1 MIGNNYNDKFRKF
14 FTKFEKEYFLSDNI
28 DNRDFL
34 WDLAVDFVEK
44 NRDFVMQ
51 YPLINYWSNFPKI
64 NYENEKNK
72 LLKSYNKKNIN
83 LYFHIPFCKTKC
95 TYCNF
100 HIIVW
105 DGNKNIMEKLYIEKL
120 KFEIDE
126 FLKINEDFII
136 DTIFIGGWTPT
147 YLSEENLK
155 NLLWYIKLKLSKY
168 FSWNIEYSLEW
179 NPDSINKEKL
189 KILKENLVNRLSI
202 WVQSFDNEIIKKINR
217 TYTDKIVFDVI
228 KIAKDEWFE
237 NINIDM
243 IYWLP
248 GSNYDNMKKDLD
260 IAKSLDI
267 THITYYPLYYYENSI
282 LNITWDKK
290 DNIKDIY
297 NFYDELIKELADNW
311 FKQYWREYFSKKWLI
326 HHYQNN
332 YVSNKLLYWFG
343 NSAYS
348 FNWKTA
354 FYKEQNLFEYIKK
367 NDIID
372 KIYHY
377 DDENLDRRLFVLW
390 SRNIIIEK
398 VNIQNIDKIRNTIRI
413 RTKLWLIDENK
424 SDFILNS
431 RWLKF
436 QEILAHMIV

>member
-14 FTKFEKEYFLSDNI
+14 FLKFEKEYFSTENQD
-28 DNRDFL
+28 DKDFL
-34 WDLAVDFVEK
+34 WNLCVDFVEK

-51 YPLINYWSNFPKI
+51 YPLIDYWQDFPII
-64 NYENEKNK
+64 NYSEEKTK
-72 LLKSYNKKNIN
+72 LIQSYNKKNIN

-105 DGNKNIMEKLYIEKL
+105 DWNKNIMEKIYIEKL

-126 FLKINEDFII
+126 FLEINDDFII
-136 DTIFIGGWTPT
+136 DTIFIWWWTPS
-147 YLSEENLK
+147 YLSNESLES
-155 NLLWYIKLKLSKY
+155 LLWYIKDK
-168 FSWNIEYSLEW
+168 FSWFFSPNIEYSLEW
-179 NPDSINKEKL
+179 NPDSISRDKL
-189 KILKENLVNRLSI
+189 KILKNNLVNRLSI
-202 WVQSFDNEIIKKINR
+202 WVQTFDNDILKNINR
-217 TYTDKIVFDVI
+217 TYTDKVVFDVI
-228 KIAKDEWFE
+228 ELAREEWFE

-243 IYWLP
+243 IYGLP
-248 GSNYDNMKKDLD
+248 GSNYENMKKDLD
-260 IAKSLDI
+260 IAKALDV

-282 LNITWDKK
+282 LNITWNKN

-297 NFYDELIKELADNW
+297 NFYDEVVRELNNFW
-311 FKQYWREYFSKKWLI
+311 FSQYWREYFSKWNLI

-348 FNWKTA
+348 FNWKTV

-367 NDIID
+367 TDIID
-372 KIYHY
+372 KIFSY

-390 SRNIIIEK
+390 SRNIKIDK
-398 VNIQNIDKIRNTIRI
+398 VNVKNIDKIRNTLKIRI
-413 RTKLWLIDENK
+413 DLWLIDESVDN
-424 SDFILNS
+424 FVLNTK
-431 RWLKF
+431 WLKY